1 MLPECRQQE
10 QLFSVPKFEIIS
22 SDVVSFVDELRCF
35 HDEFSDCFHRSET
48 RDNVFRSMVNDDMG
62 DTDGVLMFD
71 ESGFVKKGKDSAGV
85 QRQYCG
91 NIGKVENSQV
101 GVYAAYASRHGYAF
115 LDKRLFIPE
124 AWFLEEH
131 KERREKCNFPEN
143 LTFATKPQ
151 LAAEML
157 TEIHNQGTIPY
168 KYIVADSIYGH
179 SPDFIETAEKL
190 DGKIYFVSIASDTKC
205 WLKTPAT
212 TPKEYTYKDETHAKI
227 VLRDTLGNR
236 AMF

>member
-48 RDNVFRSMVNDDMG
+48 RDNVFRYMVGQFSKLERKSIEPIALAVEDGQVRAIQRAISDTNWDEEKILVKYRSMVNDDMG

-124 AWFLEEH
+124 AWFSEEH

-143 LTFATKPQ
+143 LRHSVKINYSNNGQ
-151 LAAEML
+151 ICLAL
-157 TEIHNQGTIPY
+157 KG
-168 KYIVADSIYGH
+168 SIDMNH
-179 SPDFIETAEKL
+179 FLSPCKRQSA
-190 DGKIYFVSIASDTKC
+190 VSHKRRC
-205 WLKTPAT
+205 
-212 TPKEYTYKDETHAKI
+212 
-227 VLRDTLGNR
+227 
-236 AMF
+236 

>member
-1 MLPECRQQE
+1 
-10 QLFSVPKFEIIS
+10 
-22 SDVVSFVDELRCF
+22 
-35 HDEFSDCFHRSET
+35 
-48 RDNVFRSMVNDDMG
+48 MVNDDMG

-91 NIGKVENSQV
+91 NIG
-101 GVYAAYASRHGYAF
+101 
-115 LDKRLFIPE
+115 
-124 AWFLEEH
+124 
-131 KERREKCNFPEN
+131 
-143 LTFATKPQ
+143 
-151 LAAEML
+151 
-157 TEIHNQGTIPY
+157 
-168 KYIVADSIYGH
+168 
-179 SPDFIETAEKL
+179 L